1 MKNPVSILL
10 LIFCLCA
17 GVLSCASI
25 APAEFVHTHFDEL
38 WGKTKEEII
47 NLVPEDHLTYA
58 EIGVARIVLHKVH
71 NLDYGNW
78 VLIPGLKETVT
89 YYFHNSRLYKI
100 KIEIESNEFTDLKQK
115 KRLYNRYMQLIEEYT
130 QRMGP
135 ADTISHQ
142 AEEETQ
148 SEINCARI
156 SHTWKPLEERAAYAL
171 ISVVLEF
178 NCFTQPIELIRVRET
193 FTHDRYKP

>member
-1 MKNPVSILL
+1 MKNTVSILL
-10 LIFCLCA
+10 LIFYLCA
-17 GVLSCASI
+17 GVWSCASI
-25 APAEFVHTHFDEL
+25 APAEYVYTHLDEL

-47 NLVPEDHLTYA
+47 NLLPEDHLTYA
-58 EIGVARIVLHKVH
+58 EIGSAKLVLHEVH

-115 KRLYNRYMQLIEEYT
+115 KELYNRYMQLIEEYT

-135 ADTISHQ
+135 ADTSSHQ

-148 SEINCARI
+148 SGIDCARI
-156 SHTWKPLEERAAYAL
+156 SHAWKPLKERALNAL
-171 ISVVLEF
+171 TSVILEF

-193 FTHDRYKP
+193 FTHEHYKP